1 MQLSWVRLRSGRP
14 SKIPSPETA
23 LGYPYREQEA
33 AVAQGYRQLQIVG
46 TPGAVRERI
55 ESLVKRTQAD
65 EVMITTVTHDAEAR
79 LRSYRLLAA
88 AFAS

>member
-14 SKIPSPETA
+14 TKIPSPETA
-23 LGYPYREQEA
+23 LSYPYSAQEA
-33 AVAQGYRQLQIVG
+33 AVAQSYRQLQIVG

-55 ESLVKRTQAD
+55 ESLVKRTLAD
-65 EVMITTVTHDAEAR
+65 EVMVTTVTHDPEAR
-79 LRSYRLLAA
+79 ARSYRLLAA